1 MAVIVNCGITTG
13 DLAYSLPTDLYI
25 ANYLVWKSPSDDEKM
40 KQWLRKAYAKVDTVT
55 SGIYVADYDAS
66 QRETP
71 VLKHE
76 FRRLTSDNDAGS
88 MGEMENGEAEIRSPR
103 EHWQFPK
110 WKVGKS

>member
-25 ANYLVWKSPSDDEKM
+25 ANYLVWKSPTDDGKM
-40 KQWLRKAYAKVDTVT
+40 KEWLRKAYVKVDTVT

-66 QRETP
+66 QRETE

-76 FRRLTSDNDAGS
+76 FRRLTLDNDAGR
-88 MGEMENGEAEIRSPR
+88 MGEMEIGETEIRSPK
-103 EHWQFPK
+103 EHW
-110 WKVGKS
+110 